1 METMDIDSLNQRF
14 GIPRQATFREG
25 AGGLPILAITN
36 THGTVEL
43 TPYGGHILSYQ
54 PTGQAP
60 VLFVSQASA
69 YVPGK
74 PIRGG
79 IPVCWPW
86 FGPRVDDPAMPLHGF
101 ARLLFWKVEAVN
113 VDVEGT
119 EVRLSLR
126 DDARTRQYW
135 PHDFELTLRVVLGK
149 RLHVELT
156 TRNTGSQPFVLTQ
169 ALHTY
174 FTVGDIG
181 RVAITGLEP
190 TTYFDSLTRLLVA
203 PEGVPIAFHGEVDRV
218 YADTTADCRIRDAAL
233 KREIG
238 VAKRGSRSTV
248 VWNPWIEKSKRM
260 PDFGDDEFLG
270 MLCIEA
276 ANARDDAVT
285 LSPGQTHTLAQILS
299 VCASDALNPE
309 CP

>member
-1 METMDIDSLNQRF
+1 METIDIDSLNKQF
-14 GIPRQATFREG
+14 GIPGQATFREG

-54 PTGQAP
+54 PAGQSP
-60 VLFVSQASA
+60 VLFVSQASV

-86 FGPRVDDPAMPLHGF
+86 FGPRLDDPAMPLHGF
-101 ARLLFWKVEAVN
+101 ARLLFWNVEAVN
-113 VDVEGT
+113 IGAEET
-119 EVRLSLR
+119 EVRLGLR

-135 PHDFELTLRVVLGK
+135 PHAFELTLRVVLGTQ
-149 RLHVELT
+149 LHVELT
-156 TRNTGSQPFVLTQ
+156 TRNTDSHPFTLTQ

-174 FTVGDIG
+174 FSVGDIG
-181 RVAITGLEP
+181 RVAIAGLEP
-190 TTYFDSLTRLLVA
+190 TSYFDSLTRLLVA
-203 PEGVPIAFHGEVDRV
+203 PEGMPIAFHGEVDRV

-233 KREIG
+233 KREIK
-238 VAKRGSRSTV
+238 VAKQGSRSTV

-260 PDFGDDEFLG
+260 PDFGDDEFPG

-276 ANARDDAVT
+276 ANARDDAIT
-285 LSPGQTHTLAQILS
+285 LAPGQTHTLAQILS
-299 VCASDALNPE
+299 VCAFDAHNLE
-309 CP
+309 S